1 MEMFLNNQ
9 IFKIISAVF
18 VSGLLFSCGGPE
30 SYKTPIVNLGD
41 IIQGECNPVGEG
53 DLLEESFSAEVVNGD
68 VVVEHL
74 NILVPESTMMGI
86 IDTDSNSSLDG
97 KFNYY
102 YLEASEQFISVREIF
117 RRSSSEK
124 NCYYDLRIKITNV
137 SGGIY
142 DLMLF
147 NETGKLKFSKEIRV
161 R

>member
-1 MEMFLNNQ
+1 
-9 IFKIISAVF
+9 
-18 VSGLLFSCGGPE
+18 SCGGPE

-53 DLLEESFSAEVVNGD
+53 DLLEENFSAEVVNGD

>member
-1 MEMFLNNQ
+1 MEMFLVNN
-9 IFKIISAVF
+9 IFKIISTVF

-30 SYKTPIVNLGD
+30 SYKTPIVYLGD
-41 IIQGECNPVGEG
+41 IVQGECIEVEKGEPV
-53 DLLEESFSAEVVNGD
+53 DESFSAKVINGD
-68 VVVEHL
+68 VLVEHF

-86 IDTDSNSSLDG
+86 IDTDGNSSLDG

-102 YLEASEQFISVREIF
+102 YLEANEQFISVREIF

-124 NCYYDLRIKITNV
+124 NCYYDLKIKITNV